1 MSSTACQQNPT
12 APAPAP
18 ARRCAACHT
27 EMGPAEGDYAV
38 CRDCRL
44 GPPDPSAERD
54 MTGIRTHLPSVS
66 TRPRARGAP

>member
-1 MSSTACQQNPT
+1 MSSNACQQRPT
-12 APAPAP
+12 APAPAAP
-18 ARRCAACHT
+18 RRCAACDA

-54 MTGIRTHLPSVS
+54 LTGIRPHLP
-66 TRPRARGAP
+66 

>member
-1 MSSTACQQNPT
+1 MSSNACQQRPT
-12 APAPAP
+12 APAPAAP
-18 ARRCAACHT
+18 RRCAACEA

-54 MTGIRTHLPSVS
+54 MTGIHAHQDQHT
-66 TRPRARGAP
+66 